1 MGIDEGANHVLFKDR
16 QHASL
21 LLADK
26 LAKHQGTPL
35 HVLGLARGGVVTA
48 SVVAAKLG
56 FVLDVLVVKKLASPH
71 NAELAIGAVIQE
83 NVSLIHWKAAQ
94 RVGADE
100 AYIQKEVERLN
111 HEIDRQVRAYRKGKK
126 PISLEGK
133 AVLLIDDGAATGT
146 TMEAAV
152 RWAKKK
158 KAKKIIVAVPIIS
171 TEAGKLLRP
180 EVDEL
185 VVCHEAG
192 TLTAVSSY
200 YESFPQVTD
209 KEVIELLH

>member
-1 MGIDEGANHVLFKDR
+1 MVCAKKGANHVLFKDR

-26 LAKHQGTPL
+26 LATYQGKPL
-35 HVLGLARGGVVTA
+35 HVFGLTRGGVVTA

-56 FVLDVLVVKKLASPH
+56 LALDVLVVKKLASPH

-83 NVSLIHWKAAQ
+83 HVALIRWKAVLRA
-94 RVGADE
+94 GADE
-100 AYIQKEVERLN
+100 AYIKHEVDRLN
-111 HEIDRQVRAYRKGKK
+111 HDIDRQVRAYGKK
-126 PISLEGK
+126 KPVSLEGK

-152 RWAKKK
+152 RWVKKK
-158 KAKKIIVAVPIIS
+158 KAKKIMVAVPIIS

-180 EVDEL
+180 EVDAL
-185 VVCHEAG
+185 VTCHEAQS
-192 TLTAVSSY
+192 LTAVSAY